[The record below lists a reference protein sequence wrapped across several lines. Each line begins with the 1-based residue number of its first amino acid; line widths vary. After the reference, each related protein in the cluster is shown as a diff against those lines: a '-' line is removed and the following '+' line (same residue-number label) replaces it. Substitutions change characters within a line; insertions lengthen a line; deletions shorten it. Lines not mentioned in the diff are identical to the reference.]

1 MELNELSNVNGTGG
15 TRIRIEQVDEK
26 LINEITLSALKET
39 TKKGNICH
47 LFYVFEVMIVSTVK
61 AADSISDIEFE
72 VDGLFG

>member
-39 TKKGNICH
+39 TKK
-47 LFYVFEVMIVSTVK
+47 
-61 AADSISDIEFE
+61 
-72 VDGLFG
+72 